1 MRRIENL
8 RKLLLNIYIWPAFFL
23 VTLIGLLVI
32 PLPLFIYTVFF
43 PKSLASA
50 LRKAIG
56 HYGWVLVRLVP
67 FMAPIRVEPEL
78 AEIPVPCIIVV
89 NHNSAIDPYLFGAL
103 PIEICFVTS
112 WPFKIPVY
120 GPLMRLAGY
129 INIADGWE
137 KIRRIGAERL
147 HSGATI
153 TIWPEGHRSRDGR
166 LGRFH
171 KGAFQLAL
179 ETGYPILPVSIIGS
193 DRVLAPGKRFLSPG
207 RIRII
212 LHDPIHPGKTD
223 LPSME
228 QICALRDRARDVIR
242 RSLDR
247 NRQNPSGDAVYRT
260 PSLLPLCPSEHCP
273 DAL

>member
-1 MRRIENL
+1 M

-23 VTLIGLLVI
+23 VTLFGLLVL

-50 LRKAIG
+50 LRRAIG
-56 HYGWVLVRLVP
+56 LYGWILVRMVP
-67 FMAPIRVEPEL
+67 FMAPVQVESGL
-78 AEIPVPCIIVV
+78 DGIPSPCIIVT

-112 WPFKIPVY
+112 WPFKIPIY
-120 GPLMRLAGY
+120 GPLMRVAGY

-137 KIRRIGAERL
+137 KIRHLGAERL

-171 KGAFQLAL
+171 KGAFQLAF
-179 ETGYPILPVSIIGS
+179 ETGYPIVPVSIIGS
-193 DRVLAPGKRFLSPG
+193 DQVLAPGKRFLSPG
-207 RIRII
+207 QIRII
-212 LHDPIHPGKTD
+212 LHAPIHPGKTN
-223 LPSME
+223 LPAIE
-228 QICALRDRARDVIR
+228 QICALRDQARDVIKK
-242 RSLDR
+242 SLDR
-247 NRQNPSGDAVYRT
+247 KRQNPPDNAADQT
-260 PSLLPLCPSEHCP
+260 LSLLSLCPSEHCP